1 MVGSLANKA
10 LLGAALVF
18 GLGLAIHDSRT
29 RADTGTPPPGSG
41 SDLTEP
47 VTGDPALGYPE
58 PGYETGPIHPFDP
71 SPADPSDVQIEDLS
85 PEEQAYVEANLDTSA
100 WPPIHNA
107 FAAATSQAATDAT
120 AQAAANLVGL
130 DGFQNTGV
138 VP

>member
-1 MVGSLANKA
+1 MSSFVHR
-10 LLGAALVF
+10 AALTASFVL
-18 GLGLAIHDSRT
+18 GLGLAIHSSRT
-29 RADTGTPPPGSG
+29 SADPVPPGPG

-71 SPADPSDVQIEDLS
+71 SSSDPSDVQIEDLS
-85 PEEQAYVEANLDTSA
+85 PDEQAYVEANLDTSA

-107 FAAATSQAATDAT
+107 FAAATTQAAADAT

-130 DGFQNTGV
+130 DGIESTGV